1 MDSIDYYERQGSQY
15 FEETIDLDMTD
26 HLRRF
31 LDRLPEN
38 AEVLDLG
45 CGSGRDSRYLE
56 EAGCYVTPMDGSP
69 KMCSLAEIYTDLE
82 VLCLTFEEME
92 FQEVFDGIWASASLL
107 HVARKDMHHILKK
120 VSDALKPGGIL
131 VYSTC
136 TLRKEENEEVVAA
149 FLRTHPDF
157 SPVPFDAFGE
167 RCEGLYTAFPPK
179 SGTDGFFVAKLC
191 KNPEKSL
198 GKEKE

>member
-1 MDSIDYYERQGSQY
+1 MGDAGEVFSFDLHENKLSLIRSGAARLGLSSLRVAARDGTDPDPALLGGMDR
-15 FEETIDLDMTD
+15 
-26 HLRRF
+26 
-31 LDRLPEN
+31 
-38 AEVLDLG
+38 
-45 CGSGRDSRYLE
+45 
-56 EAGCYVTPMDGSP
+56 
-69 KMCSLAEIYTDLE
+69 
-82 VLCLTFEEME
+82 VLCDLPCSGLGVLAKKPDLRYKSEEGVPE
-92 FQEVFDGIWASASLL
+92 LPALQKKILSASA
-107 HVARKDMHHILKK
+107 RY
-120 VSDALKPGGIL
+120 LKPGGIL

-167 RCEGLYTAFPPK
+167 RCEGMYTAFPPK

>member
-69 KMCSLAEIYTDLE
+69 KMCSLAEIYTDLD

-107 HVARKDMHHILKK
+107 HVA
-120 VSDALKPGGIL
+120 
-131 VYSTC
+131 
-136 TLRKEENEEVVAA
+136 
-149 FLRTHPDF
+149 
-157 SPVPFDAFGE
+157 
-167 RCEGLYTAFPPK
+167 
-179 SGTDGFFVAKLC
+179 
-191 KNPEKSL
+191 EKICLTS
-198 GKEKE
+198 

>member
-1 MDSIDYYERQGSQY
+1 
-15 FEETIDLDMTD
+15 MTD

-69 KMCSLAEIYTDLE
+69 KMCSLAEIYTDLD

-92 FQEVFDGIWASASLL
+92 FQEV
-107 HVARKDMHHILKK
+107 
-120 VSDALKPGGIL
+120 
-131 VYSTC
+131 STESGLP
-136 TLRKEENEEVVAA
+136 LRC
-149 FLRTHPDF
+149 FMW
-157 SPVPFDAFGE
+157 
-167 RCEGLYTAFPPK
+167 
-179 SGTDGFFVAKLC
+179 
-191 KNPEKSL
+191 PEKICITS
-198 GKEKE
+198 

>member
-1 MDSIDYYERQGSQY
+1 MDSIDYYERQGSKY
-15 FEETIDLDMTD
+15 FEETIDLDMTE
-26 HLRRF
+26 HLQNF
-31 LDRLPEN
+31 LERLPEN

-107 HVARKDMHHILKK
+107 HVASKDMPRILKK
-120 VSDALKPGGIL
+120 VYDALKPGGVAYMSFQYGEGEEYRNGRFFCDYTEKTMKKLLQAESDFEIL
-131 VYSTC
+131 DIY
-136 TLRKEENEEVVAA
+136 
-149 FLRTHPDF
+149 PQ
-157 SPVPFDAFGE
+157 
-167 RCEGLYTAFPPK
+167 
-179 SGTDGFFVAKLC
+179 
-191 KNPEKSL
+191 
-198 GKEKE
+198 